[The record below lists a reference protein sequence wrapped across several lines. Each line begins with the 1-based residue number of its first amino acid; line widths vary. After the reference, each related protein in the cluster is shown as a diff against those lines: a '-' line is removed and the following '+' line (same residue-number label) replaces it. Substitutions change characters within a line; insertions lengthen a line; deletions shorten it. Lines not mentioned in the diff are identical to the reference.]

1 MSTDIKREVK
11 NVDRKFLTIRQTAA
25 TGILTEHHLRLLEK
39 QGKLPGVRS
48 GNRFLVNVP
57 ILVELLNQES
67 LAQASGQR

>member
-1 MSTDIKREVK
+1 M
-11 NVDRKFLTIRQTAA
+11 DRKFLTIRQTAA

-67 LAQASGQR
+67 LARASGQP